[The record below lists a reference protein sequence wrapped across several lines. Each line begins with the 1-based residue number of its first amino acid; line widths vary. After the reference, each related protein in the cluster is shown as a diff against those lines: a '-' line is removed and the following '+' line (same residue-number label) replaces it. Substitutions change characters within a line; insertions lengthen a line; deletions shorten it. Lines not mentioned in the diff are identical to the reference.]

1 MFQASQ
7 PRVTLRFTLGFF
19 RVLPP
24 GDRPAGVSARE
35 RPAAVVPFR
44 RFIVVGGAMIAIRSC
59 RGQDELEACVQ
70 LQVETWGYD
79 PTDVIPRKAFL
90 VWQKVGGQVIG
101 AFDTNLPGAGNEG
114 GPESLVGFVLA
125 LPGIKSGPETGL
137 GAGEPRPYLHSHM
150 MAVKEGYRNR
160 GLGVQLKL
168 EQRKDALRRGI
179 RLIEWTFDPLEIK
192 NAFLN
197 IHKLGA
203 VARSYMVDFYGVSS
217 SRLQGGLPTDRL
229 LAEWRLDSP
238 HVEAILEGRAK
249 NSLVIEE
256 LIQVP
261 ATIYEWKAS
270 EAGREQALAV
280 QMENRQKFLEAFSQ
294 GLAVLAFARD
304 AAGNGSFELGRLSQ
318 LELN

>member
-1 MFQASQ
+1 M
-7 PRVTLRFTLGFF
+7 
-19 RVLPP
+19 
-24 GDRPAGVSARE
+24 
-35 RPAAVVPFR
+35 
-44 RFIVVGGAMIAIRSC
+44 IVIRGC

-79 PTDVIPRKAFL
+79 PSDVIPRKAFL

-101 AFDTNLPGAGNEG
+101 AFDTDLPDAPAEGGAG
-114 GPESLVGFVLA
+114 SLVGFVLA
-125 LPGIKSGPETGL
+125 LPGIKFNGGDPK
-137 GAGEPRPYLHSHM
+137 PYLHSHM

-168 EQRKDALRRGI
+168 EQRKEALARGI
-179 RLIEWTFDPLEIK
+179 RHIEWTFDPLEIK

-203 VARSYMVDFYGVSS
+203 VSRTYFEDFYGVSS

-238 HVEAILEGRAK
+238 HVQAVLDGRAN

-256 LIQVP
+256 VIQVP

-270 EAGREQALAV
+270 EAERGQALAV
-280 QMENRQKFLEAFSQ
+280 QMVNRQKFLEAFSR
-294 GLAVLAFARD
+294 GLTVLAFARD
-304 AAGNGSFELGRLSQ
+304 AEGNGSFELGHPTQ

>member
-1 MFQASQ
+1 M
-7 PRVTLRFTLGFF
+7 
-19 RVLPP
+19 
-24 GDRPAGVSARE
+24 
-35 RPAAVVPFR
+35 
-44 RFIVVGGAMIAIRSC
+44 IVIRSC
-59 RGQDELEACVQ
+59 GGQGELEACVR
-70 LQVETWGYD
+70 LQIETWGYD
-79 PTDVIPRKAFL
+79 PSDVIPRKAFL

-101 AFDTNLPGAGNEG
+101 AFDTEIAGAGDEG

-125 LPGIKSGPETGL
+125 LPGIKFPAQNGE
-137 GAGEPRPYLHSHM
+137 GEPRPYLHSHM

-203 VARSYMVDFYGVSS
+203 VVRSYFEDFYGVSS

-238 HVEAILEGRAK
+238 HVQSVLEGRAN

-256 LIQVP
+256 VIQVP
-261 ATIYEWKAS
+261 TTIYAWKAS
-270 EAGREQALAV
+270 QSDRVRALAV
-280 QMENRQKFLEAFSQ
+280 QMGNRQKFLEAFSR
-294 GLAVLAFARD
+294 GLAVLAFVRD
-304 AAGNGSFELGRLSQ
+304 GEGNGSFELGHPSQ

>member
-1 MFQASQ
+1 M
-7 PRVTLRFTLGFF
+7 
-19 RVLPP
+19 
-24 GDRPAGVSARE
+24 
-35 RPAAVVPFR
+35 
-44 RFIVVGGAMIAIRSC
+44 IVIRSC
-59 RGQDELEACVQ
+59 WGQSELEACVQ
-70 LQVETWGYD
+70 LQIETWGYD
-79 PTDVIPRKAFL
+79 PSDVIPRKAFL

-101 AFDTNLPGAGNEG
+101 AYDTELPGAGEEG

-125 LPGIKSGPETGL
+125 LPGIKFSSQNGEGP
-137 GAGEPRPYLHSHM
+137 GEPRPYLHSHM

-160 GLGVQLKL
+160 GLGVQIKL
-168 EQRKDALRRGI
+168 EQRRDALERGI

-197 IHKLGA
+197 IHKLG
-203 VARSYMVDFYGVSS
+203 VVSRSYFVDFYGVSS

-238 HVEAILEGRAK
+238 HVQAVLDGRAN

-256 LIQVP
+256 VIQVP

-270 EAGREQALAV
+270 EAERGQALAV
-280 QMENRQKFLEAFSQ
+280 QMVNRQKFLEAFSR
-294 GLAVLAFARD
+294 GLTVLAFARD
-304 AAGNGSFELGRLSQ
+304 AEGNGSFELGHPTQ

>member
-1 MFQASQ
+1 M
-7 PRVTLRFTLGFF
+7 
-19 RVLPP
+19 
-24 GDRPAGVSARE
+24 
-35 RPAAVVPFR
+35 
-44 RFIVVGGAMIAIRSC
+44 IVIRSC
-59 RGQDELEACVQ
+59 GSQDELEACVQ
-70 LQVETWGYD
+70 LQIETWGYD
-79 PTDVIPRKAFL
+79 ATDVIPRKAFL

-101 AFDTNLPGAGNEG
+101 AFDTEIAGAGDEG

-125 LPGIKSGPETGL
+125 LPGIKFGG
-137 GAGEPRPYLHSHM
+137 GEPRAYLHSHM

-168 EQRKDALRRGI
+168 EQRKDALKRGI

-203 VARSYMVDFYGVSS
+203 LARSYLVDFYGVSS

-238 HVEAILEGRAK
+238 HVQSVIEGRTN
-249 NSLVIEE
+249 NSLVIDDV
-256 LIQVP
+256 IQVP

-270 EAGREQALAV
+270 DAGRERALAV
-280 QMENRQKFLEAFSQ
+280 QLANREKFLEAFSR

-304 AAGNGSFELGRLSQ
+304 ANGNGSFELGHPTQ